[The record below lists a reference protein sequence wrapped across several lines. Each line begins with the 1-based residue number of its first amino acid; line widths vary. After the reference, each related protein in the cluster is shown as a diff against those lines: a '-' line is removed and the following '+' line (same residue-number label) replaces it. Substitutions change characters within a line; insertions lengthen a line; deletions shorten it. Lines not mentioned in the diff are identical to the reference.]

1 VLQTNA
7 IWIPSESPIIIDKPI
22 DVQPWASLTI
32 QAGVSIIFTS
42 QDAGLRIYG
51 KLIHLVKHA
60 KHSIVRRH
68 TYQRVILITEKK
80 SLKIKIVN
88 RRTETKVV
96 KRKKT
101 NNYLQNTSQKTK
113 DGAARTPLRPERIQ
127 VLAVKQKL
135 VTTGQKYILL

>member
-1 VLQTNA
+1 MLQTNA

-60 KHSIVRRH
+60 KHSIVRGH

-80 SLKIKIVN
+80 SLKIKMVN
-88 RRTETKVV
+88 
-96 KRKKT
+96 
-101 NNYLQNTSQKTK
+101 
-113 DGAARTPLRPERIQ
+113 
-127 VLAVKQKL
+127 
-135 VTTGQKYILL
+135 

>member
-1 VLQTNA
+1 MLQTDT
-7 IWIPSESPIIIDKPI
+7 IWIPSQNPIIIDKPI
-22 DVQPWASLTI
+22 DVQPLAGLTI
-32 QAGVSIIFTS
+32 QAGVSVIFTS

-88 RRTETKVV
+88 RRTKTKVV
-96 KRKKT
+96 KRKKKKDKQ
-101 NNYLQNTSQKTK
+101 LSTK
-113 DGAARTPLRPERIQ
+113 HFT
-127 VLAVKQKL
+127 KN
-135 VTTGQKYILL
+135 